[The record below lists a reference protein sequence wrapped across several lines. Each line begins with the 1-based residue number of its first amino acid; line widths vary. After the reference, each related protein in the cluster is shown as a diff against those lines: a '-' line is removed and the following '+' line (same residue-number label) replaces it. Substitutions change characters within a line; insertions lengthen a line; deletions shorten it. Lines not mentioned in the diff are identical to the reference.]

1 MNTIILTGFVGKD
14 AECRTFE
21 NGGKVANF
29 TFATTERGYTL
40 QNGDK
45 VPEQTD
51 WHNIV
56 CNRHLAE
63 FAEKWAK
70 KGQPLLVVGRLRY
83 REYTNQAG
91 EKRYITEV
99 IARSIEF
106 LPSKKQDKGDTPNA
120 EADHGESQAQTMTSE
135 QVDDLPF

>member
-1 MNTIILTGFVGKD
+1 MNTITLIGYVGKD

-40 QNGDK
+40 QNGTQ
-45 VPEQTD
+45 VPDQTD

-56 CNRHLAE
+56 CHKGLAE
-63 FAEKWAK
+63 FAEKWAR
-70 KGQPLLVVGRLRY
+70 KGQPFLITGRVRY

-99 IARSIEF
+99 IARTIEF

-120 EADHGESQAQTMTSE
+120 EADHGESQAQTMTRE